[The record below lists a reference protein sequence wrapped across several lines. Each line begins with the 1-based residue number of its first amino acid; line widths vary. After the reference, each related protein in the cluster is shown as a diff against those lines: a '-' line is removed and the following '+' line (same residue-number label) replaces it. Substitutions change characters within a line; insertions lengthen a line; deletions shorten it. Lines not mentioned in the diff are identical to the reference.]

1 MNRAIP
7 PVLTDH
13 GVVKVADHPRL
24 RSTLSRL
31 VDSGVLARPL
41 PGTYAAPLR
50 TEAEWLRTVCAW
62 AEPQGVLHGET
73 AASLWLP
80 GFCGRETHLAHRSLR
95 SRRRIR
101 VCRKQIP
108 PEFVRVSEG
117 IRFASPAYAAVEL
130 AASDDG
136 RAICE
141 ALRRGLATSVELAA
155 ACASMAGSRGHS
167 ARRRVVQ
174 DCLVNPWSYAEL
186 RLQRILRAADIS
198 GWRGNATITL
208 DGEVLHPD
216 ILFRRNRVIVEF
228 DGREVHNDPA
238 NFLKDR
244 ERQNVFVEHGY
255 LVLRFGWE
263 HLDDPEYVVRAVRRA
278 LRATRV
284 AE

>member
-1 MNRAIP
+1 MNP
-7 PVLTDH
+7 DFSSVLADH
-13 GVVKVADHPRL
+13 GVLKVADHPRL

-31 VDSGVLARPL
+31 VDSGVLASPL

-62 AEPQGVLHGET
+62 AAPQGVLHGDT
-73 AASLWLP
+73 AASLWLT
-80 GFCGRETHLAHRSLR
+80 GFHGRQTRLAHPSLR

-108 PEFVRVSEG
+108 REFVRVSDG

-130 AASDDG
+130 AATDDG

-141 ALRRGLATSVELAA
+141 ALRRGLATSVELEAA
-155 ACASMAGSRGHS
+155 LAAMAGSRGHA

-174 DCLVNPWSYAEL
+174 DCLADPWSYAEL

-198 GWRGNATITL
+198 DWRGNVTIRL
-208 DGEVLHPD
+208 DGQLLHPD
-216 ILFRRNRVIVEF
+216 ILFRRARVIVEF
-228 DGREVHNDPA
+228 DGREMHNDPA
-238 NFLKDR
+238 TFLKDR
-244 ERQNVFVEHGY
+244 ERLNLFAEHGY

-278 LRATRV
+278 LRAVR
-284 AE
+284 AAA

>member
-1 MNRAIP
+1 MNPAILSI
-7 PVLTDH
+7 LTDH

-31 VDSGVLARPL
+31 VDARVLASPL
-41 PGTYAAPLR
+41 PGTYAAPPR
-50 TEAEWLRTVCAW
+50 TDTEWLRTVCAW
-62 AEPQGVLHGET
+62 AEPQGILHGET

-80 GFCGRETHLAHRSLR
+80 GFHGRETRLAHPSLR

-108 PEFVRVSEG
+108 REFVRVSDG
-117 IRFASPAYAAVEL
+117 VRFASPAYAAVEL
-130 AASDDG
+130 AATDDG

-141 ALRRGLATSVELAA
+141 ALRRGLATSAEVEAALAA
-155 ACASMAGSRGHS
+155 MAGSRGHS

-174 DCLVNPWSYAEL
+174 DCLANPWSYAEL

-198 GWRGNATITL
+198 DWRGNATITL
-208 DGEVLHPD
+208 DGQLFHPD
-216 ILFRRNRVIVEF
+216 ILFRRARVIVEF

-238 NFLKDR
+238 KFLKDR

-263 HLDDPEYVVRAVRRA
+263 HLDDPEYVVRAVRRT
-278 LRATRV
+278 LRAARIP
-284 AE
+284 A